1 MVHDLRVKPVARAPR
16 RSAGRQAA
24 RGASGDDGSDS
35 SYCPPADI
43 GSEEEW
49 EDSASSASSHASQP
63 KQGRT
68 EALGHPRTPRVADE
82 EEPEV
87 APPPF
92 NETRVGLSFRVRTN
106 NKVSARNKKIKES
119 GSTKPLVPEEWV
131 FYGKTFVCT
140 HAGKYNARGQGKRK
154 RQQSRAL
161 ECEAQINAC
170 VQVVDND
177 AEVPEFVVR
186 FTTWRLYHNHGLSEY
201 TFRQYP
207 RNRNA
212 LESEVLATV
221 DTLRKAGA
229 SKKRIQQYIHE
240 NSVCTPTNQDVRN
253 LVRRLKK
260 REHTASTSAKR
271 LKQWVQEFSEESGNV
286 AGIFVDSVQ
295 NKNIATCITLQTAHM
310 RQLFDFFPEVLMID
324 ATHGTNS
331 SKYKVFSI
339 MAHDAFGKGQFVQH
353 AVVQNERL
361 PTLLTALEEF
371 KRNDPAWNR
380 IRCILIDKDFTEISV
395 LKMAFPD
402 AVLLLCQF
410 HVIKY
415 LREEIASAAYEFNAW
430 QKQQLQGL
438 IQLLVYAKTEREY
451 KRLQDYMHYIMGIGR
466 RSAELDAELS
476 AGRAESGADAESNDD
491 APQHPFEA
499 YFDKNWDK
507 CRSMWCAFER
517 QNAVTLAQ
525 EEKKFMDSL
534 FKLSVVHDPK
544 YDREMQL
551 LSNLISSHA
560 CELIYEQYV
569 FATTRGKYKYKEA
582 VPGVFLVQYVSD
594 EEDALDE
601 PTSTYSVMKSEWTC
615 SCMFMTS
622 RLLPCRHVFYLR
634 KALGFE
640 SITPTQLL
648 HPRWLL
654 TTLRSSTDAPQLLGA
669 SFAVSSVLPEPK
681 ATWDSNRK
689 FREANAVASTNSE
702 HLSGLGMREYR
713 AAMKVLEDVGKLFKH
728 GEYTAIS
735 RMTDVAEPAD
745 ALQSTE
751 LPAEHHVAQDLDVSS
766 SASVQTT
773 QLGMDGSQLGSDG
786 FQLVS
791 EENPTNPDGL
801 DTSEEVNSSQAES
814 TLPVAVAPPVQ
825 AKKKQQHAVALREA
839 TGDFVLESPP
849 KPRGRPKQKTR
860 AVKAKRSENA
870 ARVEEDVNMH
880 ENGLSLVSAYEL
892 LEENPTFNSTHEKL
906 LQFKLFV
913 FVGKQ
918 KPPIAHEITKLP
930 TNKPLVRPEEIVR
943 MFSKDLIKKCMAKV
957 SAYQRKHP
965 GVRELDIALEI
976 LGVGVFANSTV
987 ALMKKWHRACDV
999 LKQIEKTLKWMKQL
1013 EFSRLANSSFAV
1025 EEDPDLPEKLK
1036 AIGILSTETQV
1047 LDLTAK
1053 QCITDEVM
1061 ITVMLKKF
1069 GPDPNIVI
1077 FDASALG
1084 VVVDGSVGADTASIQ
1099 RAMRGLSTEIV
1110 LFPVNCNN
1118 NHWCSI
1124 VINLAKGKV
1133 SIYDSSS
1140 SSYLLGVRA
1149 VAQTLIPLLPSTVE
1163 MSLRVQTYESG
1174 LGVQTDSYNC
1184 GIYVLIAFEI
1194 FCGAEPLG
1202 HLDKKTLQCLRYRYL
1217 RMCLED

>member
-82 EEPEV
+82 EEPE
-87 APPPF
+87 
-92 NETRVGLSFRVRTN
+92 SFRVRTN

-331 SKYKVFSI
+331 SKYK
-339 MAHDAFGKGQFVQH
+339 
-353 AVVQNERL
+353 
-361 PTLLTALEEF
+361 
-371 KRNDPAWNR
+371 
-380 IRCILIDKDFTEISV
+380 
-395 LKMAFPD
+395 
-402 AVLLLCQF
+402 F

-601 PTSTYSVMKSEWTC
+601 PTSTYSVMKREWTC

-1061 ITVMLKKF
+1061 RTVMLKKF